1 MLKLT
6 LNRRVLANVAIAVA
20 VGVGSAAGV
29 GFAQGNGKGDGAGTS
44 TVAASPS
51 NGILAGVH
59 GALENLVAQGTI
71 SQSQADAVQ
80 AQADAGS
87 IDPKQLVDS
96 GVVSDAQMRAVAN
109 SIDAVKRAAG

>member
-1 MLKLT
+1 MFKPT
-6 LNRRVLANVAIAVA
+6 LNRRVLANIAIAVA
-20 VGVGSAAGV
+20 VGVGSSAGV
-29 GFAQGNGKGDGAGTS
+29 SLAQGNGKGDGTT
-44 TVAASPS
+44 TVAARPS

-87 IDPKQLVDS
+87 IDPKQLVDN